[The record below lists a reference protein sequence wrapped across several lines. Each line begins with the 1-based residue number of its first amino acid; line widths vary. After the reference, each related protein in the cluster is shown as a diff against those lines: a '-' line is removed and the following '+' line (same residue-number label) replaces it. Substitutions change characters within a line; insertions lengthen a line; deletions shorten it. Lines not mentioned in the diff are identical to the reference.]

1 METIFR
7 SPENKYS
14 FRVINTSNLV
24 ILRSKY
30 HSKLHFIWVK
40 DINED
45 RRSYN
50 NPIIFVKSFT
60 GDCLSFSNK
69 YSALTSKKKKQIAIP
84 RKIIVL
90 LYFKGR

>member
-1 METIFR
+1 MIILNLKHFLMETIFR

-24 ILRSKY
+24 ILRSEY

-50 NPIIFVKSFT
+50 NPIIFVIWV
-60 GDCLSFSNK
+60 NER
-69 YSALTSKKKKQIAIP
+69 ALLETVCHFQINI
-84 RKIIVL
+84 L
-90 LYFKGR
+90 H